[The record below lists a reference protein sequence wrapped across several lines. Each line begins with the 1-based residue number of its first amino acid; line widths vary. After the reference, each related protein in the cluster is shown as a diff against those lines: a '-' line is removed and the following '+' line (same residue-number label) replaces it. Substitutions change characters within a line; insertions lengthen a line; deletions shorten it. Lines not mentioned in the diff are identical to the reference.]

1 MTTEP
6 PIPPDSG
13 GPIEPVPPSP
23 PSQPA
28 VPPTPPPPPP
38 PPVPGGAAFQ
48 VGDAFNYG
56 WKKFQEYLGP
66 ILIAM
71 LIFLVVG
78 GAVNFIATLLG
89 GGFGEITDP
98 DDIGIGMFFGVGYLL
113 FSLLSALVSLLIQA
127 AVVRG
132 ALKITEGERIELSTF
147 LSTEHLG
154 QVVLASILLAIG
166 TAIGLILCIV
176 PGLILIFFSQF
187 TYQFILDKGL
197 PAFDAIKASFALVN
211 KNLGSVVGLF
221 FASILAFI
229 VGAILCGIGLLV
241 AIPVTIIA
249 TAYAYKLMTGQ
260 TVTP

>member
-1 MTTEP
+1 
-6 PIPPDSG
+6 
-13 GPIEPVPPSP
+13 
-23 PSQPA
+23 
-28 VPPTPPPPPP
+28 
-38 PPVPGGAAFQ
+38 
-48 VGDAFNYG
+48 
-56 WKKFQEYLGP
+56 
-66 ILIAM
+66 
-71 LIFLVVG
+71 
-78 GAVNFIATLLG
+78 
-89 GGFGEITDP
+89 
-98 DDIGIGMFFGVGYLL
+98 MFFGVGYLF

-132 ALKITEGERIELSTF
+132 ALKITEGQRIELSTF

-176 PGLILIFFSQF
+176 PGLILIFFSLF

-229 VGAILCGIGLLV
+229 VGAILCGIGLIV

-260 TVTP
+260 PVTP